1 MKKKTHKGQCHSLP
15 WAFKLYAEELGAKE
29 SGDRYMNH
37 SYPTWNRMEQ
47 LSPNILRDSSQN
59 MHIFAEIKNG
69 KMGREFGYEY

>member
-1 MKKKTHKGQCHSLP
+1 MFIVIMKKKTHKGQCHSLP
-15 WAFKLYAEELGAKE
+15 WAFKLEE
-29 SGDRYMNH
+29 SGDRYMNR